1 MNCINRSSVTHLK
14 SWPASRLRF
23 WDPKWTS
30 HQTIINDP
38 PKRMICLLTT
48 CNLRPGVGSCA
59 SWQQPSSTECWIPVA
74 FGTSGNLDQ
83 IALRKFSS
91 GAEAGGQVSEDVWPT
106 YASRNH
112 AKPRRI
118 ICEVLQATEGREKRA
133 SQDFHVSGFNFLAY
147 RLYRFM
153 LDRKFLYFSNFRW
166 LINSEVEAFQDLQE
180 VLLIGSLGILRPE
193 IWLLQIQKSW
203 GSTWPLPQCPS
214 ISACQRPHLWSQVLP
229 SATMLYWAY
238 LMALKPDAVSAVSS
252 CSQYLANM
260 SLCTWYS
267 KRTSSSWKRDTKLS
281 IYGHFHSLSILTFD
295 LWGMQA
301 FWMHRFPSYL
311 SLDWSSQMIDE
322 SIPCVWKN
330 SVANVAC
337 SLS

>member
-147 RLYRFM
+147 S
-153 LDRKFLYFSNFRW
+153 FSFFGLHFFFR
-166 LINSEVEAFQDLQE
+166 EERA
-180 VLLIGSLGILRPE
+180 
-193 IWLLQIQKSW
+193 
-203 GSTWPLPQCPS
+203 
-214 ISACQRPHLWSQVLP
+214 LW
-229 SATMLYWAY
+229 
-238 LMALKPDAVSAVSS
+238 
-252 CSQYLANM
+252 N
-260 SLCTWYS
+260 
-267 KRTSSSWKRDTKLS
+267 
-281 IYGHFHSLSILTFD
+281 
-295 LWGMQA
+295 QA
-301 FWMHRFPSYL
+301 FSAELSAPTLKSLRREWD
-311 SLDWSSQMIDE
+311 SLDDSMAGIMEYRWWNTSE
-322 SIPCVWKN
+322 
-330 SVANVAC
+330 
-337 SLS
+337 